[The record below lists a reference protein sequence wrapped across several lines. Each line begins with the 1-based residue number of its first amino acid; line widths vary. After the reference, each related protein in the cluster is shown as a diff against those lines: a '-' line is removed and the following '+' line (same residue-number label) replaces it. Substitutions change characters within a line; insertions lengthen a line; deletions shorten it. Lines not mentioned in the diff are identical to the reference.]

1 MTVRVC
7 YGSRVLAILR
17 DCNCG
22 AGNRLAGGAHIAA
35 LRFQREGS
43 GAQQR
48 ENNIDSEHV
57 SLDAFGCCARVLFPI
72 SQCLKPWPNGG

>member
-7 YGSRVLAILR
+7 YGSRVLATLR
-17 DCNCG
+17 YGDGG
-22 AGNRLAGGAHIAA
+22 AGNRLAGGAYVAT
-35 LRFQREGS
+35 LCFQREGS

-57 SLDAFGCCARVLFPI
+57 SLEAFGCRASVLFPI
-72 SQCLKPWPNGG
+72 SQ

>member
-1 MTVRVC
+1 MTIGIR
-7 YGSRVLAILR
+7 YGSRVPATLR
-17 DCNCG
+17 YGDGG
-22 AGNRLAGGAHIAA
+22 AGNRLAGGAYVAT

-57 SLDAFGCCARVLFPI
+57 S
-72 SQCLKPWPNGG
+72 